1 MKFQELPLKTMKG
14 ENETEPSSVHSEMPM
29 NKGNEG

>member
-1 MKFQELPLKTMKG
+1 MKG